1 MYLRINTW
9 WCILDTWA
17 KSSSPLWCAPHH
29 PGQNILISKSEYFAV
44 MAITNLLFDIG
55 WSEHG
60 LVIRR
65 RRQVGVLGWPGNG
78 KTLEIRNGVDAKF
91 FDWLQYH
98 HLIFIAI
105 EISWP
110 HWGSRGRIGEDPS
123 LGRRWVVG
131 VRHCVPDRY
140 NHHKTWRWR
149 WPLLLQCW
157 CWWLYDGFDILIMH
171 ANENMDQICV
181 IILFD
186 AIIYLH
192 QIRLTLA
199 VPQGHNRG

>member
-1 MYLRINTW
+1 MYVTLVDIKYVVT
-9 WCILDTWA
+9 CLIL
-17 KSSSPLWCAPHH
+17 
-29 PGQNILISKSEYFAV
+29 
-44 MAITNLLFDIG
+44 NLL
-55 WSEHG
+55 
-60 LVIRR
+60 VIK
-65 RRQVGVLGWPGNG
+65 VLKPKNSP
-78 KTLEIRNGVDAKF
+78 NS
-91 FDWLQYH
+91 YH

-171 ANENMDQICV
+171 ANENMYQICV